1 MFIPNFSPF
10 GGVFSHFIPIFVDF
24 WGKSALYFYK
34 GNGVRGRNPAARSG
48 SPFYEFSF
56 LDALGP
62 LVGKLLSIAIR

>member
-10 GGVFSHFIPIFVDF
+10 GVFLAILFQFLWIFG
-24 WGKSALYFYK
+24 GKFALYFYK
-34 GNGVRGRNPAARSG
+34 GNGVRGRNPIARFG